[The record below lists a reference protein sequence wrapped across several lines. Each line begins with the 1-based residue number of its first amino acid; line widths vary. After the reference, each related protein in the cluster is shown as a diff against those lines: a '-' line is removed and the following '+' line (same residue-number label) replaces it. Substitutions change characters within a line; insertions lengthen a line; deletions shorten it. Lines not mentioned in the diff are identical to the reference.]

1 MSKPLKDKIIEIPD
15 NVLKDLLT
23 ASEIRMLNNRWQ
35 IIQLLEEGF
44 SIRRIAEKVEVGT
57 DTVVRA
63 ARMIE
68 SRSSLGSDKR
78 KKIKNSTSWVF
89 GKSNEK

>member
-63 ARMIE
+63 TRMIE